1 MHCLVGWVYLPFPL
15 SMSQIFLY
23 PPPTTHTYTHTQM
36 IPIESFECQ
45 SMTGN
50 FVPIVPGG
58 SNIKLTYQNR
68 KEYVEKALNF
78 RLHELD
84 HQVHT

>member
-1 MHCLVGWVYLPFPL
+1 
-15 SMSQIFLY
+15 
-23 PPPTTHTYTHTQM
+23 M

-45 SMTGN
+45 SMSGE

-68 KEYVEKALNF
+68 KEFVEKALEF

-84 HQVHT
+84 QQVP

>member
-1 MHCLVGWVYLPFPL
+1 MCA
-15 SMSQIFLY
+15 
-23 PPPTTHTYTHTQM
+23 YTHTHTHKQM

-84 HQVHT
+84 HQVHTKASRHTLGTSQCQCQTQH

>member
-1 MHCLVGWVYLPFPL
+1 MHAH
-15 SMSQIFLY
+15 
-23 PPPTTHTYTHTQM
+23 THKQM

-84 HQVHT
+84 HQVHTKASGTH

>member
-1 MHCLVGWVYLPFPL
+1 
-15 SMSQIFLY
+15 
-23 PPPTTHTYTHTQM
+23 
-36 IPIESFECQ
+36 
-45 SMTGN
+45 MTGN

-68 KEYVEKALNF
+68 KEYIEKALNF

-84 HQVHT
+84 HQVHTRVLSAKYTLDYPSMSH